1 MLQKNEQAKYPQD
14 EINEDQI
21 GNRPKKDLRVMI
33 VKRIQDLKHRVQAWI
48 EKVK

>member
-1 MLQKNEQAKYPQD
+1 MLQKNEQAKYPQG

-21 GNRPKKDLRVMI
+21 GNLPKKDFRVMI
-33 VKRIQDLKHRVQAWI
+33 VKRIQDLKHRVQARI